1 MKYTF
6 FLDIDGTL
14 IHAGNRYPTE
24 ELLRIVKQAQEM
36 GHRFFIN
43 TARSYGNV
51 DPKQFPIDRFDGLC
65 SGCGTCIV
73 YEGRMIYKNVL
84 TPEKAF
90 FVAETLLSS
99 NPKLKFVLEGVE
111 ALYPTF
117 TNPWKPVAVHPFETV
132 AELRERFPDL
142 EIQKFATYG
151 GDLIPPETVKPLM
164 DEFDVYFHLHYTEI
178 VPKGYGKGKAAEIVE
193 KLLCIPHE
201 ATVAVGDSHN
211 DVPMFKSCAIAIAM
225 GNSPDDVKKEA
236 DTVTE
241 RVEEDGAAKA
251 IARLCKIP
259 YDAVI
264 KEIQAESKNKSL
276 I

>member
-14 IHAGNRYPTE
+14 IHTGNRYPTE
-24 ELLRIVKQAQEM
+24 ALLRIVKEAQKQ

-51 DPKQFPIDRFDGLC
+51 DPKQFPIERFDGLC
-65 SGCGTCIV
+65 SGCGTCIT
-73 YEGRMIYKNVL
+73 YEGRMIYKNIL

-90 FVAETLLSS
+90 AVAEMLLTAI
-99 NPKLKFVLEGVE
+99 PKLKFVLEGVD

-117 TNPWKPVAVHPFETV
+117 TNPWKPVAVYPFETV
-132 AELRERFPDL
+132 AELKAKFP
-142 EIQKFATYG
+142 EPQIQKFATYG
-151 GDLIPPETVKPLM
+151 GDLIDPETAKPLF
-164 DEFDVYFHLHYTEI
+164 DDFDVYFHPHYTEI

-193 KLLCIPHE
+193 ELLGVPHE
-201 ATVAVGDSHN
+201 STVAIGDSHN

-225 GNSPDDVKKEA
+225 GNSPDEVKQEA

-241 RVEEDGAAKA
+241 HVADDGAAKA
-251 IARLCKIP
+251 IARLCGIS
-259 YDAVI
+259 YSRI
-264 KEIQAESKNKSL
+264 LNEIGTDK
-276 I
+276 